1 MTQPPDDESAAPGSD
16 HQFHWLE
23 PNAQALDPA
32 TVGTSAAATSAVG
45 SASVPGSAVA
55 LPESVPYEV
64 QAYSMPSY
72 GQTYPSQTY
81 GRSYPAEVYPP
92 QPADDAHWPLVS
104 GEPPSRRRRPPLI
117 LGLIIALVVVL
128 AGGATAAFVL
138 IGPSSSRGSATPG
151 EAVEGFLDA
160 IYGKHSAKD
169 AARFVCEQ
177 ARNDAELDQIVFAV
191 KTFEQ
196 EFTSPRTTWAY
207 SAIRPDGRQATA
219 TVTLTMSTA
228 NEQVSERRLTL
239 LLVDDRGWWVCDVQP
254 LQ

>member
-1 MTQPPDDESAAPGSD
+1 MTEPPDEAAVPGSD
-16 HQFHWLE
+16 QAFSWLD
-23 PNAQALDPA
+23 PTPPA
-32 TVGTSAAATSAVG
+32 TVGSPAVDSAPVTG
-45 SASVPGSAVA
+45 SSVA

-64 QAYSMPSY
+64 QAYPMPTY
-72 GQTYPSQTY
+72 GQAYPTHTY

-92 QPADDAHWPLVS
+92 QPADDAPWPLII
-104 GEPPSRRRRPPLI
+104 GEPPRRRRRRPSLL

-128 AGGATAAFVL
+128 AGGATAAFILV
-138 IGPSSSRGSATPG
+138 GPSSSRGSATPA

-169 AARFVCEQ
+169 AARFVCER

-207 SAIRPDGRQATA
+207 PAIQPNGRQATT
-219 TVTLTMSTA
+219 TVTLTMTTA

-239 LLVDDRGWWVCDVQP
+239 LLVDDRGWWVCDVETIQ
-254 LQ
+254 